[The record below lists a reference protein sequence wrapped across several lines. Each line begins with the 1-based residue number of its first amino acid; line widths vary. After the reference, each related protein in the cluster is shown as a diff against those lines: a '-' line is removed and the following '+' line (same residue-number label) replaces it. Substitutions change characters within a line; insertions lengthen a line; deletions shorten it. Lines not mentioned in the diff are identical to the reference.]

1 LKRWNAINQNEDNV
15 ISYDELDAYYREPG
29 MSDAEIA
36 DKIQDFYDKYN
47 RGEENGTGDEVI
59 EKYGEMWREVHWKE
73 EEVPNRQ

>member
-1 LKRWNAINQNEDNV
+1 LV
-15 ISYDELDAYYREPG
+15 
-29 MSDAEIA
+29 DAEIA